1 MGVRIAFPPF
11 SFDRD
16 ERVLRRE
23 GRSVPLAPK
32 VAEALG
38 LLLAEP
44 GALVEKNA
52 LRDALWPEGF
62 VEDGNL
68 TQTIYLIRRALD
80 PHGDGR
86 AFVET
91 VPRRGYR
98 FVAPV
103 SIVENGAA
111 ARRRG
116 VAARAAFALR
126 AVAALAIIAFASGGV
141 SFGRVSREPP
151 PLSGEAAR
159 AYTLGRYTWDRRTE
173 AGMRASLVHFGRV
186 VALAP
191 DDPRGYAGLAVT
203 YAEIGDWE
211 FKAILP
217 RDAAFRRAEEY
228 ARRALRL
235 DAHSGEAFAALGM
248 VALQR
253 DTDLDRADT
262 LLRVSVAYRPD
273 DAPAYELLGIEHLY
287 RGNAEAARTMLLR
300 ATQLDPLSKMN
311 LVWYGKALYYARRY
325 AEARVALKQLSDI
338 DAVDFGAAETIAMAD
353 LELGRGDEARAEIAK
368 LNVPVQKRD
377 YAAMLSALI
386 DARAGRTPRVL
397 PNLKPS
403 VKPGEH
409 VDAVLA
415 SALCLTLGRR
425 ADALAWVE
433 LALRDKKSRNE
444 RGLYALDPRL
454 SALRDDARF
463 RALVFG

>member
-16 ERVLRRE
+16 ERILRRE

-98 FVAPV
+98 FVARV
-103 SIVENGAA
+103 SVVENGTA
-111 ARRRG
+111 ARKRT

-126 AVAALAIIAFASGGV
+126 AVAALAIVAFASGGV
-141 SFGRVSREPP
+141 SFGRASHEPP

-159 AYTLGRYTWDRRTE
+159 AYALGRYTWDRRTE

-211 FKAILP
+211 FKAIAP
-217 RDAAFRRAEEY
+217 ADVAFRRAEDY
-228 ARRALRL
+228 ARRALRH

-253 DTDLDRADT
+253 DADLDRADT
-262 LLRVSVAYRPD
+262 MLRVSVAYRPE

-287 RGNAEAARTMLLR
+287 RGNAEAARTMLQR

-311 LVWYGKALYYARRY
+311 LVWYGKALYYGHRY
-325 AEARVALKQLSDI
+325 AEARAAFKQLSDI
-338 DAVDFGAAETIAMAD
+338 DAVDFGALEFIVLTD
-353 LELGRGDEARAEIAK
+353 LELGRNAEARAEVAK
-368 LNVPVQKRD
+368 LNVPAQKRD
-377 YAAMLSALI
+377 FAAMLAALV
-386 DARAGRTPRVL
+386 DARAGRTPRAL
-397 PNLKPS
+397 PNLKPAK
-403 VKPGEH
+403 KPGEH

-433 LALRDKKSRNE
+433 LALRNKKERNE

>member
-103 SIVENGAA
+103 SIVENGTA
-111 ARRRG
+111 ARKRT

-126 AVAALAIIAFASGGV
+126 AAAALAIVAFASGGV
-141 SFGRVSREPP
+141 SFGRASHEPP
-151 PLSGEAAR
+151 PLSAEAAR
-159 AYTLGRYTWDRRTE
+159 AYTLGRFTWDRRTE
-173 AGMRASLVHFGRV
+173 SGMRASLVQFGRV

-191 DDPRGYAGLAVT
+191 GDPRGYAGLAVT

-217 RDAAFRRAEEY
+217 RDTAFRRAEEY

-253 DTDLDRADT
+253 DSDLDRADA

-311 LVWYGKALYYARRY
+311 LVWYGKSLYYARRY
-325 AEARVALKQLSDI
+325 TEARAALKQLSDL
-338 DAVDFGAAETIAMAD
+338 DAVDFGAVEVIALAD
-353 LELGRGDEARAEIAK
+353 IELGRNDEARAEIAK
-368 LNVPVQKRD
+368 VKVPAVKRD
-377 YAAMLSALI
+377 MTTILAAFA
-386 DARAGRTPRVL
+386 DARAGRTPRPMPDL
-397 PNLKPS
+397 RPS
-403 VKPGEH
+403 SKRVRH
-409 VDAVLA
+409 VDTATV
-415 SALCLTLGRR
+415 SALCLALGRR
-425 ADALAWVE
+425 DDALAW
-433 LALRDKKSRNE
+433 LALGMREKKARVE
-444 RGLYALDPRL
+444 RGLLVLDPRL
-454 SALRDDARF
+454 APLHDDARF
-463 RALVFG
+463 RALFG

>member
-1 MGVRIAFPPF
+1 MGVRIVFPPF

-32 VAEALG
+32 VAETLG

-80 PHGDGR
+80 PRGDGR

-103 SIVENGAA
+103 TIVENGAA
-111 ARRRG
+111 SRKRS
-116 VAARAAFALR
+116 VAAIAAFALR
-126 AVAALAIIAFASGGV
+126 TAAAIAIVAFASGGV

-151 PLSGEAAR
+151 PLSADAAR

-173 AGMRASLVHFGRV
+173 AGMRASLVNFGRV

-191 DDPRGYAGLAVT
+191 DDPRGYAGMAVT

-211 FKAILP
+211 FKAIAKP
-217 RDAAFRRAEEY
+217 DVAYRRAEEY
-228 ARRALRL
+228 ARRALRH
-235 DAHSGEAFAALGM
+235 DAHSGEAFAALGL

-253 DTDLDRADT
+253 DRDIDRADAM
-262 LLRVSVAYRPD
+262 LRTSIAYRPD
-273 DAPAYELLGIEHLY
+273 DAPAYELLGIEYLY
-287 RGNAEAARTMLLR
+287 RGDAEGARKVLLR

-311 LVWYGKALYYARRY
+311 LVWYGKALYYAHRY
-325 AEARVALKQLSDI
+325 AEARGALKQLSDL
-338 DAVDFGAAETIAMAD
+338 DAIDFGAVETIALAD
-353 LELGRGDEARAEIAK
+353 LELGRIDEARAEVAK
-368 LNVPVQKRD
+368 MKVPAQKRD
-377 YAAMLSALI
+377 FAAMLAALI
-386 DARAGRTPRVL
+386 ETRAGRTPRVV
-397 PNLKPS
+397 PNLSPS
-403 VKPGEH
+403 AHRAEH
-409 VDAVLA
+409 IDSATA
-415 SALCLTLGRR
+415 SALCLALGRR
-425 ADALAWVE
+425 ADALAWIE
-433 LALRDKKSRNE
+433 LGLRGKKARTE

-463 RALVFG
+463 RALIS